1 MKKIILISLM
11 NSVFFFSFF
20 AGALETSKA
29 LKKDYDEF
37 KKEMSVKMDN
47 LELKIAA
54 LKESAKV
61 KADEAQ
67 TKALA
72 DLEHSR
78 DHRRIA
84 VRTICAGCHCSASG
98 STKCGVVLRCIPCPE
113 TAGKPQTIQTASAY
127 TIDSTPRWL
136 A

>member
-78 DHRRIA
+78 DI
-84 VRTICAGCHCSASG
+84 VREDLNKLETEIP
-98 STKCGVVLRCIPCPE
+98 TKTKSNWRKLKSKMA
-113 TAGKPQTIQTASAY
+113 TA
-127 TIDSTPRWL
+127 IDRL
-136 A
+136 NNKAQELLKKE